1 METWAEIVGAPVM
14 RQGKATVFGD
24 GKRPITFVAAEDVA
38 RYAVYC
44 LLSTPPSNRVL
55 TVGGPENLTLDEVV
69 AIFAG
74 VAGHPAKTTHLPVP
88 AMKRIGALSGPFNPV
103 AGRMMGMHMA
113 VEEEPLDVAAT
124 GQMRIPVALTPLREI
139 AKRSRIPASI
149 AA

>member
-1 METWAEIVGAPVM
+1 MPLAIV
-14 RQGKATVFGD
+14 
-24 GKRPITFVAAEDVA
+24 
-38 RYAVYC
+38 
-44 LLSTPPSNRVL
+44 
-55 TVGGPENLTLDEVV
+55 
-69 AIFAG
+69 
-74 VAGHPAKTTHLPVP
+74 
-88 AMKRIGALSGPFNPV
+88 GALSGPFNPV